1 VAAST
6 GTAQDSSTG
15 LEVMERAGARYR
27 GIQALCADFRQVI
40 DVRLL
45 GEIKHSHGRMC
56 QQPPNLFLMDFTEP
70 EGDLVVADGESLW
83 IYYPSTDP
91 KQVFRAEL
99 AGGSA
104 GLDFHREFLSEPGKR
119 YTAVHEGSEMV
130 DGLALEKIAVQP
142 TSPASYERA
151 WVWIDDATGLI
162 HRVVLEEENGSV
174 RRIDLS
180 AIEVDPSL
188 DPDLFAFTPP
198 AGAAILQR

>member
-1 VAAST
+1 
-6 GTAQDSSTG
+6 
-15 LEVMERAGARYR
+15 
-27 GIQALCADFRQVI
+27 
-40 DVRLL
+40 
-45 GEIKHSHGRMC
+45 
-56 QQPPNLFLMDFTEP
+56 
-70 EGDLVVADGESLW
+70 
-83 IYYPSTDP
+83 
-91 KQVFRAEL
+91 
-99 AGGSA
+99 
-104 GLDFHREFLSEPGKR
+104 
-119 YTAVHEGSEMV
+119 MV